1 MTWVKALVDEGSY
14 IYALSGSLLGVELKD
29 IRSVPVGYMSEMQV
43 YPMDFEEFVRAVGV
57 PENVLD
63 AVKKSWSEK
72 TLVDAYIHEKMMQL
86 FQLYIIVG
94 GMPAAVQTYI
104 DSNNIQNV
112 VKEQRDIINLYKKDI
127 ARYDQD
133 VRKKLYINEVF
144 DLIPSELNAKNKR
157 FILKTSQ

>member
-1 MTWVKALVDEGSY
+1 
-14 IYALSGSLLGVELKD
+14 
-29 IRSVPVGYMSEMQV
+29 
-43 YPMDFEEFVRAVGV
+43 MDFEEFVSAVGV

-133 VRKKLYINEVF
+133 VRHG
-144 DLIPSELNAKNKR
+144 
-157 FILKTSQ
+157 TSDIQCRRASLPVETE